1 MTAGEGTGSWHHGLI
16 ARWWAEFNAP
26 EPEELAY
33 YAAAIRRFGEPALD
47 LGCGT
52 GRLLIPLAAGGL
64 DVDGVDVSADMIGH
78 ARAAAERLGLA
89 PGLAVMAG
97 HELELARRYRTI
109 YVCGVFGLGGRRDH
123 DRETLRR
130 AYRHLEPGGA
140 LVLWHELPFAGLDAA
155 RWALWLEG
163 GRAAL
168 PREFREQG
176 DRRRTADGDEIELIG
191 RLVALDPL
199 AQRQDL
205 EMRARLWRG
214 ETLLAVELG
223 ALSENLYFAQ
233 EVLLLLEAAGFE
245 TPRIEAGYTGR
256 DAGPDDGTLL
266 FVARRPDEDV
276 APA

>member
-1 MTAGEGTGSWHHGLI
+1 MAGDGTGSWHYGLI

-26 EPEELAY
+26 EAEELAY
-33 YAAAIRRFGEPALD
+33 YGTAIRRFGEPALD

-52 GRLLIPLAAGGL
+52 GRLLIPLVAEGL
-64 DVDGVDVSADMIGH
+64 DVDGVDVSTDMIGH
-78 ARAAAERLGLA
+78 ARAAADRLGLA
-89 PGLAVMAG
+89 PGLATMAG

-130 AYRHLEPGGA
+130 AFRHLEPGGA
-140 LVLWHELPFAGLDAA
+140 LVLWHELPFAGLDAE

-163 GRAAL
+163 GRGGL
-168 PREFREQG
+168 PREWREAG
-176 DRRRTADGDEIELIG
+176 DRRRTVDGDEIELIG

-199 AQRQDL
+199 GQRHDL

-214 ETLLAVELG
+214 ETLVAEELG

-233 EVLLLLEAAGFE
+233 EILLLLEATGFE
-245 TPRIEAGYTGR
+245 APAVEAGYTGR
-256 DAGPDDGTLL
+256 SAGPDDATLV
-266 FVARRPDEDV
+266 FVARRPVEV
-276 APA
+276 TATA